1 MNYWHNFED
10 PSKKRKN
17 NNQTHRGRPPGV
29 AEDGGAPKVHN
40 HGNEIAYLYW
50 SKLLK
55 VDENDK
61 NAYDNIFQRII
72 DTIVIIFVGCNI

>member
-29 AEDGGAPKVHN
+29 AEDGGAN
-40 HGNEIAYLYW
+40 FSLFLTYN
-50 SKLLK
+50 
-55 VDENDK
+55 
-61 NAYDNIFQRII
+61 RIGVPYGH
-72 DTIVIIFVGCNI
+72 DFFNWCKELV